1 MKEGHDTQNA
11 RSILLAI
18 AAAVLYA
25 LSSPISKLL
34 LRDGD
39 IPPTM
44 LAGLLY
50 IGAGAG
56 MLIIYLISRLLKR
69 KPNEQPVGR
78 GDLRYIIAMVA
89 LDIAAPIPLM
99 LGLSSAAAAN
109 VSLLNNFEIVAT
121 SLIALVVFKEAI
133 SKRLWAAIALVTA
146 ASALLSFEDT
156 SSLTF
161 SWGSLLVIGACI
173 CWGVEN
179 NCTRRLSSKDPMQIV
194 IIKGFCSGT
203 GSVAISLC
211 VGERIGN
218 GGAVPI
224 ALLLGFA
231 AYGLSIF
238 CYICAQR
245 RLGAAKT
252 SAYYAVAPFIGAI
265 LSFII
270 FKEMPSV
277 KFLIALAIMAA
288 GVYFASFDGK
298 RAAKVDAAH
307 EM

>member
-56 MLIIYLISRLLKR
+56 MLITYLISRLLKR
-69 KPNEQPVGR
+69 KPNEQSVGR

-89 LDIAAPIPLM
+89 LDIAAPILLM

-231 AYGLSIF
+231 ACGLSIF
-238 CYICAQR
+238 CYIYAQR

-277 KFLIALAIMAA
+277 KFLVALAIMAA

-298 RAAKVDAAH
+298 RAADADAT
-307 EM
+307 

>member
-1 MKEGHDTQNA
+1 MKEGHGTQNA

-69 KPNEQPVGR
+69 KPNEQSVGR
-78 GDLRYIIAMVA
+78 DDLRYIIAMVA
-89 LDIAAPIPLM
+89 LDIAAPILLM

-224 ALLLGFA
+224 ALLLGLA

-238 CYICAQR
+238 CYIYAQR

-277 KFLIALAIMAA
+277 KFLVALAIMAA

-298 RAAKVDAAH
+298 RAADADAT
-307 EM
+307 